1 MSNFSNVTGLR
12 YRVKLMLDRA
22 QHGTE
27 QPLSHYAFLTF
38 TLPHRHVSFSPE
50 DHNHISECATIDF
63 AFKSPAT
70 RVGILVST

>member
-38 TLPHRHVSFSPE
+38 TLPHRHSFSTE
-50 DHNHISECATIDF
+50 NIQCLD
-63 AFKSPAT
+63 
-70 RVGILVST
+70 